1 MLLNI
6 IARNW
11 KNSMN
16 GCTWHLRVIMASFNL
31 TNCSCWGSPSNGC
44 HLVGANCNSQFTL
57 YGHISGMS
65 YIQRYC
71 YTLAQCVSIEHF
83 WSNPWYFSHAT
94 LTAIVNSRNGNW
106 KWKTEFEKLK
116 LKSEISSNASREVA
130 TSFYILYNANR
141 WWWKTFTVFM
151 D

>member
-1 MLLNI
+1 MKDLHEWLYLTLFYEWSWQASTLLT
-6 IARNW
+6 A
-11 KNSMN
+11 
-16 GCTWHLRVIMASFNL
+16 
-31 TNCSCWGSPSNGC
+31 CSCWGSLSSDR
-44 HLVGANCNSQFTL
+44 HLVGANCTLKFAL

-83 WSNPWYFSHAT
+83 WSNTWYFSHAT

-116 LKSEISSNASREVA
+116 LKSEISSNAYKLWAS
-130 TSFYILYNANR
+130 YIILHISLTLTCSYVYRTAS
-141 WWWKTFTVFM
+141 
-151 D
+151 